1 MSTDNRVPNQ
11 KAELTNGEAAAAIMA
26 VGLTSGVFSV
36 LSILS
41 DLSPAAKAALGFYK
55 PAGALSGVSTTAVA
69 FWAVT
74 WIVLGRRWREREVSF
89 GKINTIAIGLF
100 GLSLVILYPFF

>member
-1 MSTDNRVPNQ
+1 MSTDSKIADQ
-11 KAELTNGEAAAAIMA
+11 KAELTNGEAAAAVLA
-26 VGLTSGVFSV
+26 VGLTSGVFSL

-41 DLSPAAKAALGFYK
+41 DLSPAAKAALVFYK
-55 PAGALSGVSTTAVA
+55 PAGALSGVSTTAVV

-74 WIVLGRRWREREVSF
+74 WTVLGWRWRGREVSF
-89 GKINTIAIGLF
+89 GKINAIAIGLF